1 MLTMKVNL
9 RKAINMC
16 SCLENIEFFKQFNI
30 YQTIDCDEFIY
41 RKEFFGNRY
50 NIVKHRLMISKVDAT
65 TPILEIQMAK
75 LVDTIEGTSLE
86 GQHLSGKKLILVGKI
101 EFNIIVQYDY
111 INKCKYNI
119 KNIKIPFST
128 FIIIPKDICKRDS
141 VNLIYEIEDISLVYL
156 SKNKV
161 LISITPLIQYIDEYL
176 DD

>member
-1 MLTMKVNL
+1 MKVNL
-9 RKAINMC
+9 RKDINMC

-30 YQTIDCDEFIY
+30 YETIDCNEFIY

-50 NIVKHRLMISKVDAT
+50 NIVKHRLMISKIDAT

-75 LVDTIEGTSLE
+75 LIDTVEGTSLE

-101 EFNIIVQYDY
+101 NFNIIIQYNC
-111 INKCKYNI
+111 NKKFKYNI

-141 VNLIYEIEDISLVYL
+141 VNLRYEIEDISIAYL
-156 SKNKV
+156 WKNKV
-161 LISITPLIQYIDEYL
+161 FISVMPLIQYLDEYL
-176 DD
+176 DDKV